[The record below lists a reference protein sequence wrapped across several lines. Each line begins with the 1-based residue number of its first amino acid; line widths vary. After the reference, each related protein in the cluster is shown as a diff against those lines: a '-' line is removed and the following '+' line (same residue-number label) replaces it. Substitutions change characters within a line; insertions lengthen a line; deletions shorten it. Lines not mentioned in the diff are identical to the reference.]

1 MGMRSVSVGMLN
13 QAVNSILNIFELIFN
28 RLYILQSDSDQSEP
42 IASRG
47 GVLRP
52 TISSQNKTN
61 GSPSPGSQKYINP
74 RSAAGIIS
82 RRKGM
87 QNSYSSVNL
96 TTAGQDES
104 SSEESP
110 PPNVATS
117 PTKPVVPPRPRN
129 IPQDQRRITNINTLL
144 NSKKMELAAGMVE
157 MPCKDSDIENADSE
171 SNWLESKNFKFNFS
185 NFSHNTTLHES
196 NQPTD
201 GDDKQC
207 DAVAPTSPFK

>member
-1 MGMRSVSVGMLN
+1 MKGFTKPAAPGKSPEKRNGTRNLPKRSASSVGKSSTSGMGMRSASVGMLN
-13 QAVNSILNIFELIFN
+13 QAVSSLEASSFNNLLNNLTNF
-28 RLYILQSDSDQSEP
+28 QSDSDQSEP

-52 TISSQNKTN
+52 TISSQNKTS
-61 GSPSPGSQKYINP
+61 GGQQQQKYINP

-87 QNSYSSVNL
+87 SQNSYSSVNL

-110 PPNVATS
+110 PPNVTTS

-129 IPQDQRRITNINTLL
+129 MPQEQRRITNINTLL
-144 NSKKMELAAGMVE
+144 NSKKIELAVNMAE
-157 MPCKDSDIENADSE
+157 MPCKDSDLDDADSE
-171 SNWLESKNFKFNFS
+171 S
-185 NFSHNTTLHES
+185 
-196 NQPTD
+196 
-201 GDDKQC
+201 
-207 DAVAPTSPFK
+207 

>member
-1 MGMRSVSVGMLN
+1 MPFPFP
-13 QAVNSILNIFELIFN
+13 I
-28 RLYILQSDSDQSEP
+28 QSDSDQSEP

-52 TISSQNKTN
+52 TISSANKAN
-61 GSPSPGSQKYINP
+61 GGSPSQKYINP

-110 PPNVATS
+110 PPNVTTS

-129 IPQDQRRITNINTLL
+129 LNPDQRRITNINTQL

-157 MPCKDSDIENADSE
+157 MPVKDNGVDNADSKWQVLPHHFTC
-171 SNWLESKNFKFNFS
+171 SHLLSFSSYNTILLEHYQSADSDGKQRDS
-185 NFSHNTTLHES
+185 IARASAIEWWTHEH
-196 NQPTD
+196 
-201 GDDKQC
+201 G
-207 DAVAPTSPFK
+207 

>member
-1 MGMRSVSVGMLN
+1 MGMRSASVGMLN
-13 QAVNSILNIFELIFN
+13 QAVSVSGTSLVNNDLTLSISI
-28 RLYILQSDSDQSEP
+28 QSDSDQSEP

-52 TISSQNKTN
+52 TISSQNKSN
-61 GSPSPGSQKYINP
+61 GVGSGSTTKYVNP
-74 RSAAGIIS
+74 RSAAGILQ

-96 TTAGQDES
+96 STAGQDES

-110 PPNVATS
+110 PPNVTTS
-117 PTKPVVPPRPRN
+117 PTKPAVPPRPRN

-157 MPCKDSDIENADSE
+157 MPVKDSDIENADS
-171 SNWLESKNFKFNFS
+171 KFK
-185 NFSHNTTLHES
+185 L
-196 NQPTD
+196 
-201 GDDKQC
+201 
-207 DAVAPTSPFK
+207 

>member
-1 MGMRSVSVGMLN
+1 
-13 QAVNSILNIFELIFN
+13 
-28 RLYILQSDSDQSEP
+28 
-42 IASRG
+42 
-47 GVLRP
+47 LRP
-52 TISSQNKTN
+52 TISSANKTN
-61 GSPSPGSQKYINP
+61 GGSPSQKYINP

-110 PPNVATS
+110 PPNVTTS

-129 IPQDQRRITNINTLL
+129 LNPDQRRITNINTQL

-157 MPCKDSDIENADSE
+157 MPVKDNGVDNADSKFE
-171 SNWLESKNFKFNFS
+171 TFPRHMSCSNIFLSFSYNTILLEHYQS
-185 NFSHNTTLHES
+185 
-196 NQPTD
+196 TD
-201 GDDKQC
+201 GDSK
-207 DAVAPTSPFK
+207 